1 MRKTIKCIKDMDI
14 KELTERY
21 RDRFDAHYLQ
31 DDNGTGRKGRKRKK
45 EVETPNFLKDVIR
58 PILDTLPDLLPEYGF
73 TKTTDDYAMYGEY
86 YRIKAGIV
94 LVGGFP
100 SMRIL
105 TCTSRHCSMAKPAV
119 RVTKSTASDN
129 SLKSSAN
136 NLKEG
141 R

>member
-1 MRKTIKCIKDMDI
+1 MDI

-21 RDRFDAHYLQ
+21 QDRFDAHYLQ

-94 LVGGFP
+94 LGEVFP

>member
-1 MRKTIKCIKDMDI
+1 MDI

-21 RDRFDAHYLQ
+21 QDRFDAHYLQ

-73 TKTTDDYAMYGEY
+73 TKTTVLHA
-86 YRIKAGIV
+86 IV
-94 LVGGFP
+94 P
-100 SMRIL
+100 WQ
-105 TCTSRHCSMAKPAV
+105 
-119 RVTKSTASDN
+119 
-129 SLKSSAN
+129 SL
-136 NLKEG
+136 

>member
-1 MRKTIKCIKDMDI
+1 MDI

-73 TKTTDDYAMYGEY
+73 TKTTDVRRVLPYQGG
-86 YRIKAGIV
+86 YR
-94 LVGGFP
+94 P
-100 SMRIL
+100 R
-105 TCTSRHCSMAKPAV
+105 
-119 RVTKSTASDN
+119 
-129 SLKSSAN
+129 
-136 NLKEG
+136 G
-141 R
+141 RFFHR